1 MRAHNLASTALNE
14 ILLEYVEEEDRY
26 AIEAASELFVSL
38 QENNDTPLD
47 AGALKDSPIVQN
59 LIEVVGRAEKDL
71 SLGTNILFLEYLK
84 MYDILYSKTY
94 IPKDW
99 VIGVNICH
107 PWNSCCLILLEQDIE
122 HTPDRYPFSFKKWR
136 VLTTLRNNSL
146 KMEPL

>member
-1 MRAHNLASTALNE
+1 MANSGLSAALATVYGQEPIKKIMNGKSYDRAMRAHNLASTALNE

-71 SLGTNILFLEYLK
+71 SLGTNRLFLEYRKCMISCPQELTCR
-84 MYDILYSKTY
+84 KT
-94 IPKDW
+94 
-99 VIGVNICH
+99 G
-107 PWNSCCLILLEQDIE
+107 
-122 HTPDRYPFSFKKWR
+122 
-136 VLTTLRNNSL
+136 
-146 KMEPL
+146 